1 LLAFR
6 DRDTVVRMTRH
17 FLSPVVTKAVAA
29 LVFGCAL
36 SLFPTHARAQ
46 DPAAVGALGQ
56 GFGAQG
62 QLAISG
68 ELAASFDKV
77 NHEGWL
83 FLLQPS
89 ADYFVVPSISAGLV
103 ASLALGNNSLTRELI
118 GARAGYNLNLT
129 ERLGVW
135 GKLGVAYQ
143 HSSSGT
149 PSVSTSS
156 TYLTVDVPI
165 LYHIAPH
172 LFVGIGPYYYLKVAG
187 DGNTGYGFHSLVG
200 GWF

>member
-1 LLAFR
+1 
-6 DRDTVVRMTRH
+6 M
-17 FLSPVVTKAVAA
+17 VTKAVAA
-29 LVFGCAL
+29 LVFGGAL

-46 DPAAVGALGQ
+46 DAGTSALGQ

-77 NHEGWL
+77 NHSGWR
-83 FLLQPS
+83 FTLQPS
-89 ADYFVVPSISAGLV
+89 ADYFVLPSISAGLV
-103 ASLALGNNSLTRELI
+103 AAISLGDNSYTRELV
-118 GARAGYNLNLT
+118 GARAGYNLNVT
-129 ERLGVW
+129 EHVGVW
-135 GKLGVAYQ
+135 GKIGVAYQ
-143 HSSSGT
+143 HLSAGE

-156 TYLTVDVPI
+156 TYLTVDIPI

>member
-1 LLAFR
+1 M
-6 DRDTVVRMTRH
+6 VRH

-29 LVFGCAL
+29 LVVGCAL
-36 SLFPTHARAQ
+36 SSIPTQARAQ
-46 DPAAVGALGQ
+46 DAAGGGALGQ

-77 NHEGWL
+77 NHAGWI
-83 FLLQPS
+83 FTLQPS

-103 ASLALGNNSLTRELI
+103 AAISLGNDSFTRELI
-118 GARAGYNLNLT
+118 GVRGGYNLNLT
-129 ERLGVW
+129 DHLGVW

-143 HSSSGT
+143 HASAGT

-172 LFVGIGPYYYLKVAG
+172 LFVGI
-187 DGNTGYGFHSLVG
+187 
-200 GWF
+200 

>member
-1 LLAFR
+1 
-6 DRDTVVRMTRH
+6 M
-17 FLSPVVTKAVAA
+17 VTKAIAASVVAGA
-29 LVFGCAL
+29 LLVLPA
-36 SLFPTHARAQ
+36 PARAQ
-46 DPAAVGALGQ
+46 DPGGAGPGQ

-77 NHEGWL
+77 NHAGWTL
-83 FLLQPS
+83 TLQPS
-89 ADYFVVPSISAGLV
+89 ADYFILPSISAGLV
-103 ASLALGNNSLTRELI
+103 AAFSMGNDSFKRELI

-129 ERLGVW
+129 DHLGVW
-135 GKLGVAYQ
+135 GKVGAAFQ
-143 HSSSGT
+143 HASVGS
-149 PSVSTSS
+149 PSVSSS
-156 TYLTVDVPI
+156 ATYLTIDVPI
-165 LYHIAPH
+165 LYHLAPH